1 MGTHQQL
8 VDQGG
13 LYSQLWSAQETL
25 FVGDESKDDV
35 EGKEEREKKVKT
47 LEGSIEGKK

>member
-25 FVGDESKDDV
+25 FMGNEEGDPVKDEKNLKDL
-35 EGKEEREKKVKT
+35 ERSVDEK
-47 LEGSIEGKK
+47 

>member
-25 FVGDESKDDV
+25 FVGDE
-35 EGKEEREKKVKT
+35 EGKEEREKKVRT

>member
-25 FVGDESKDDV
+25 FTGDEEGRDPVKDEKNLKDLEASV
-35 EGKEEREKKVKT
+35 EDGDKK
-47 LEGSIEGKK
+47 